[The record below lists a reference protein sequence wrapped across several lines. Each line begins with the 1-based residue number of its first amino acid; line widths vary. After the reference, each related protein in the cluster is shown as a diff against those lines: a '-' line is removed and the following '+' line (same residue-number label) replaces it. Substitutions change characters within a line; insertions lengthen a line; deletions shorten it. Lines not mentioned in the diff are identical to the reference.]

1 MLLFEFYFFNLVFN
15 LECKADIN
23 KVDITVILN
32 PFIPYACCF
41 PFKRYNTKKIHICQK
56 YISVLIFLNFNGI
69 SVFMFMFEFFNA
81 IGGFITTIV
90 NFIVNI
96 FEVLSMVVGSMIRA
110 VAWLFAC
117 LAYLP
122 PFLVGFVVVPISIAI
137 IFQLI
142 NKGS

>member
-1 MLLFEFYFFNLVFN
+1 
-15 LECKADIN
+15 
-23 KVDITVILN
+23 
-32 PFIPYACCF
+32 
-41 PFKRYNTKKIHICQK
+41 
-56 YISVLIFLNFNGI
+56 
-69 SVFMFMFEFFNA
+69 MFEFFNA

-96 FEVLSMVVGSMIRA
+96 FEVLLMVVGSMIRA

>member
-1 MLLFEFYFFNLVFN
+1 
-15 LECKADIN
+15 
-23 KVDITVILN
+23 
-32 PFIPYACCF
+32 
-41 PFKRYNTKKIHICQK
+41 
-56 YISVLIFLNFNGI
+56 
-69 SVFMFMFEFFNA
+69 MFEFFNA